1 MVTVHVY
8 LKSILP
14 WILNKTYYK
23 LLYVEFIFST
33 NVSCGSSSSDMG
45 VHPIC
50 NVAVVGQ
57 LVHADQFVR
66 YLKCLRVFIILV

>member
-8 LKSILP
+8 LKTILP

-33 NVSCGSSSSDMG
+33 HVSCGSSSSEKG
-45 VHPIC
+45 VQPIC
-50 NVAVVGQ
+50 NVVISGQ

>member
-33 NVSCGSSSSDMG
+33 NVSCGSSSSGMG